1 MARFFVMKN
10 LWLVRPVGEKIRS
23 NWNFQP
29 FSLSSE
35 LRFVNQSRAVLK
47 SILFCNWFAP
57 SNVILSISDQI
68 WSDAP
73 AVDDIVTWFAAVV
86 LQNPPSGTF
95 YQNHHHHDWD
105 VNIFIFIIVMGMV
118 KMLINFTTIASSR
131 KRWHSRQPPTHL
143 SHSESWSLDPV
154 EILSFLSPNLHGDVS
169 VLYGCI

>member
-35 LRFVNQSRAVLK
+35 LGFVNQSRVELK

-95 YQNHHHHDWD
+95 YQNHQNHQNHHHHDWD
-105 VNIFIFIIVMGMV
+105 VNIFIFIISISIVMGMV

-131 KRWHSRQPPTHL
+131 KRWHSCQPPV
-143 SHSESWSLDPV
+143 P
-154 EILSFLSPNLHGDVS
+154 
-169 VLYGCI
+169 